1 MLLLAM
7 LIYIVLRSQVA
18 ILLVDVWGIS
28 RPALLEAEKGAFLA
42 YILICGI
49 ALVRWRFYIKPQIF
63 KMRIADDIADEKL
76 YEPAVDM
83 IYEAW
88 RKYLVGAHSV
98 AEYDISARPYSTVFA
113 ITGHWRAGKT
123 TAAGQFVQKLRH
135 DKKIELR
142 GEYYHDSFN
151 FGNVSDSITSFFAQ
165 LAEMTQIEEFELL
178 GQVSTPRLDSSIEIG
193 PITVNNPFQDIFTR
207 QSTSVLRQIVHEKL
221 QTCPGSYILVIDD
234 LDRLKVDEQLM
245 WLRVIELLGRF
256 SGKIILLVPVNITIL
271 EKMVE
276 DALVSRQYIDKI
288 LPMQLSVGVDLEYIR
303 KRMLRNNLGFKR
315 QELFAKYV
323 MSLGLRIATSE
334 HESHQETSESWRVR
348 LRAGDV
354 SMVLRQLH
362 RQLNFRGEGNGFGPV
377 YYYREFYFAGDDSG
391 DKKESMVLDT
401 EHDKRIAMSTGEFYE
416 DFFGGELMK
425 YDFSRRPF
433 HQDQPNEFS
442 ANSARAIRNY
452 RELQR
457 LFGPVRY
464 RYGKMDRDVSYSQLL
479 DETIQ
484 REGSYWF
491 DFVYPVI
498 QQVESDS
505 ALSRYFSYRQI
516 DQEIDT
522 LFDKKDKDV
531 ATYLAQLVYDNKT
544 AR

>member
-1 MLLLAM
+1 MLV
-7 LIYIVLRSQVA
+7 YIVLRPQLA
-18 ILLVDVWGIS
+18 TLLVDIWHI
-28 RPALLEAEKGAFLA
+28 PASVLSEPEAGVFLA
-42 YILICGI
+42 YMLLCGI
-49 ALVRWRFYIKPQIF
+49 ALLRWRFYVRPQVF
-63 KMRIADDIADEKL
+63 RMRIADDITDTEL

-83 IYEAW
+83 LYETW
-88 RKYLVGAHSV
+88 RKHLIDAQSV
-98 AEYDISARPYSTVFA
+98 AEYDIAARLHSTVFA

-135 DKKIELR
+135 DDIELR

-165 LAEMTQIEEFELL
+165 LAEMTRIEEFETL

-193 PITVNNPFQDIFTR
+193 PITINNPFQDIFTR
-207 QSTSVLRQIVHEKL
+207 QSTNVLRQTVHAKL
-221 QTCPGSYILVIDD
+221 QASSGSYVVIIDD

-256 SGKIILLVPVNITIL
+256 SGKIILLVPVNMTIL

-288 LPMQLSVGVDLEYIR
+288 LPMQLPVGVDLEYIR

-323 MSLGLRIATSE
+323 MSLGLRIAASE
-334 HESHQETSESWRVR
+334 HELHRETSESWRAR
-348 LRAGDV
+348 LRAGEV
-354 SMVLRQLH
+354 STVLRQLH
-362 RQLNFRGEGNGFGPV
+362 RQLSFREGSNGFGSV
-377 YYYREFYFAGDDSG
+377 QYYREFYFVKDDGASQ
-391 DKKESMVLDT
+391 KEAMVLDT
-401 EHDKRIAMSTGEFYE
+401 EHDKRIIMSTGELYE
-416 DFFGGELMK
+416 SFFGGELMK
-425 YDFSRRPF
+425 HDFGRRPF
-433 HQDQPNEFS
+433 HQDQPNDFS
-442 ANSARAIRNY
+442 ADSARTIRSY
-452 RELQR
+452 GELQR
-457 LFGPVRY
+457 LFGSVRY
-464 RYGKMDRDVSYSQLL
+464 RYGKMTREASYSTLP
-479 DETIQ
+479 DEVIT

-491 DFVYPVI
+491 DFVFPAI

-516 DQEIDT
+516 DREINM
-522 LFDKKDKDV
+522 LVEKKDKDV